1 MQSDDQTWQS
11 FVGQDSEPLP
21 DVMTSCYNAW
31 VWQTPA
37 EAGAAEPAPV
47 DPGAEDLMRY
57 YNSAWPKG

>member
-1 MQSDDQTWQS
+1 M
-11 FVGQDSEPLP
+11 GQGREPLP

-31 VWQTPA
+31 VWQRTA
-37 EAGAAEPAPV
+37 EAGAPEPAPV